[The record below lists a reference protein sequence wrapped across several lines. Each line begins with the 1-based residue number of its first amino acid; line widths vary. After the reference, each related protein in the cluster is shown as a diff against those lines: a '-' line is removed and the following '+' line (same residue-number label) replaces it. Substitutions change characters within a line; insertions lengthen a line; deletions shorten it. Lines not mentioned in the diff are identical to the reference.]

1 MTDDQHPLVGRTI
14 TGFRTLGPGDGLGRY
29 FNDYALVCVLELDDG
44 TMLGSAIEEENGG
57 PLVGWFYRVD
67 PERLRWSMVQS
78 EEAA

>member
-44 TMLGSAIEEENGG
+44 TMLGSARA
-57 PLVGWFYRVD
+57 PSSAPADALSL
-67 PERLRWSMVQS
+67 PK
-78 EEAA
+78 